1 MKFTRQSI
9 ALVCASTLLTT
20 VASPALAQST
30 GEMLETAKTA
40 CIEQA
45 AQDGYDPNLAEVI
58 SSREI
63 DDDKVE
69 VVLNLT
75 KDGQNFDRLTC
86 PFSVSQ
92 GIGSFADGVGDVAD
106 GVADTVA
113 SPGLGRLWWLLLPLI
128 GLPLLLWFLRGR
140 DQDYVATATSEVRD
154 RVYTEGYVNTNGGP
168 LDVRE
173 QPNSTSPVLRTLP
186 NGDHIRLT
194 GRHDNDWVEVV
205 GGGWVPSYYLRYTDG
220 VSSRV

>member
-1 MKFTRQSI
+1 MKFARQSM
-9 ALVCASTLLTT
+9 ALVCASTVLAV
-20 VASPALAQST
+20 VATPSLAQST
-30 GEMLETAKTA
+30 GDMLETAKTA

-45 AQDGYDPNLAEVI
+45 AQDGYNPDLAEVV
-58 SSREI
+58 SSRAI
-63 DDDKVE
+63 DNDRVE

-92 GIGSFADGVGDVAD
+92 GIGSFATGAAD

-113 SPGLGRLWWLLLPLI
+113 APGLGRLWWLLLPLI

-140 DQDYVATATSEVRD
+140 DKDYVSTATTEVRD

-173 QPNSTSPVLRTLP
+173 QPNSASRVLRTLP
-186 NGDHIRLT
+186 NGDHIHLT
-194 GRHDNDWVEVV
+194 GRHDNDWVEIVD
-205 GGGWVPSYYLRYTDG
+205 GGWVPSYYLRYTDG
-220 VSSRV
+220 VSRRV